1 MNGCDVCYFG
11 IADTATHPILTE
23 FAVMDHKSDY
33 QVDNS
38 RADWVSLYAPRFDIP
53 DNWDEQLEQS
63 PPTECGNDGPFNE
76 QSLEHK
82 QGVYRH
88 TCPDS
93 EAYPT
98 FPYGPLLRACGSCE
112 EPIPMSCAFC
122 ERVSEQ
128 PCNTVYRVALT
139 GADWHGFR
147 SAHCPSRET
156 GVLVKCTHC
165 AAPGEFHI
173 HLALFKGYYSEVLDL
188 VREGRISLF
197 DVRRSVNVVAEWP
210 PHPDRPLIRL
220 ISHLANELSA
230 SLAATPLPNACG
242 ALVFAYWQGAGPDY
256 LLEETTFTNSFDE
269 MYACN
274 HGWPCLKDD
283 GSRQY
288 CLWTQWAQQWIH
300 ELVVCD
306 GRAAIPRYYS
316 TNHLPRT
323 WDEWIERRAP
333 EWLEPDGRDRSNVP
347 IPIGGLR
354 SPRAA
359 YSKKIP
365 TEGYRVLRSNQLPGH
380 RPLGLMKL
388 ETRIT
393 TAWYTLFAHYITCTR
408 LLRFRAS
415 GAITQDDDPV
425 RAGDYPFQPG
435 ELPRHMQH
443 LFRPQEPPTTYESL
457 VFSSNR

>member
-1 MNGCDVCYFG
+1 MFIHCMNGCDVCYFG

-23 FAVMDHKSDY
+23 FAVMDHKSDS
-33 QVDNS
+33 QVDTS

-82 QGVYRH
+82 QGVYCH

-147 SAHCPSRET
+147 SAQCPSRET

-165 AAPGEFHI
+165 DAPGEFHI

-316 TNHLPRT
+316 TNHLPRMGRMDRTARPGMARARWKGSKQRSHSNWWAAIASCSVQQKDPDRRISCAAIEPTT
-323 WDEWIERRAP
+323 WSSSTWP
-333 EWLEPDGRDRSNVP
+333 N
-347 IPIGGLR
+347 
-354 SPRAA
+354 
-359 YSKKIP
+359 
-365 TEGYRVLRSNQLPGH
+365 
-380 RPLGLMKL
+380 
-388 ETRIT
+388 ETRNTDYNGLVHIVC
-393 TAWYTLFAHYITCTR
+393 TLHYVLTFTQV
-408 LLRFRAS
+408 S
-415 GAITQDDDPV
+415 GERIYHS
-425 RAGDYPFQPG
+425 R
-435 ELPRHMQH
+435 
-443 LFRPQEPPTTYESL
+443 
-457 VFSSNR
+457 